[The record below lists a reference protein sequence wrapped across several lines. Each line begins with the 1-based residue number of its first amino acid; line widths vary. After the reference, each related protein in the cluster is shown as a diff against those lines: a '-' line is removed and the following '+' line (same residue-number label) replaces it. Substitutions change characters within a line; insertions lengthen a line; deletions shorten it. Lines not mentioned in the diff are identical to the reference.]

1 MPAAQ
6 EVVEDN
12 KGENK
17 EEAPLVEIV
26 QEEVVVEQKDVKK
39 DEQSGMSW
47 SWVVVGVG
55 AIAVLGAVGWK
66 LKEKYSD

>member
-1 MPAAQ
+1 
-6 EVVEDN
+6 
-12 KGENK
+12 
-17 EEAPLVEIV
+17 
-26 QEEVVVEQKDVKK
+26 
-39 DEQSGMSW
+39 MSW